1 VLAGL
6 AFFGIIH
13 SAIPDGSMYFPWSLS
28 GLTQQVPYQF
38 ATAYLV
44 LAAFFFLMSWTKESK
59 EPISNKAH
67 G

>member
-1 VLAGL
+1 
-6 AFFGIIH
+6 
-13 SAIPDGSMYFPWSLS
+13 MYFPWSLS

-44 LAAFFFLMSWTKESK
+44 LAAFFFLMSWTKGSK
-59 EPISNKAH
+59 EPISNIAH